1 MLTAPWARADYQAG
15 LNAYDNGDY
24 ARALKEWQPAAESG
38 EARAEYGMGLLF
50 DYGRGVKADPA
61 QAGKWYNLAAA
72 QNLPEA
78 QSNLATLYAEGHGVS
93 KDLAKANELWL
104 QAAKAGDP
112 SAQFNLGLSYYR
124 GEAVPKSYP
133 DAASWFLKSAEAGE
147 VSAQYAIGEMY
158 RLGRGV
164 PKDPNAAR
172 RWFTKAATAG
182 NAAAAERLA
191 SLPPAPAGAPPSGN
205 AESVMNPTPLVAS
218 TKSPTSV
225 TSQDAGSTAP
235 AVGATVGGTGGG
247 VTAAPAPTV
256 STAALPPP
264 TEPPA
269 PPAAE
274 PPVPPS
280 TAPVSS
286 GGIFV
291 APSLTPSSSAATA
304 ATIPAPAPS
313 PTPAPTTEGGATTAN
328 GLPGT
333 VVPGTSRNAD
343 PVPVDTTLTPGVVVP
358 LGADAALTAR
368 TLLPAAAA
376 AAPAPAPVPPPP
388 SSGVIDLGLPIAGAS
403 SGVTPPA
410 SSPPTSSPPT
420 SSPSTTTTVAS
431 LPSASETT
439 GGSNV
444 FRIWI
449 GTFKT
454 EGEARLYW
462 SQEVQR
468 FPDLLKPLQLALRQV
483 DLGAS
488 QGVWFRVLG
497 GSFGNQEAADH
508 LCGSIKSR
516 SPLDDCRVVL
526 N

>member
-1 MLTAPWARADYQAG
+1 
-15 LNAYDNGDY
+15 
-24 ARALKEWQPAAESG
+24 
-38 EARAEYGMGLLF
+38 
-50 DYGRGVKADPA
+50 
-61 QAGKWYNLAAA
+61 
-72 QNLPEA
+72 
-78 QSNLATLYAEGHGVS
+78 
-93 KDLAKANELWL
+93 
-104 QAAKAGDP
+104 
-112 SAQFNLGLSYYR
+112 
-124 GEAVPKSYP
+124 
-133 DAASWFLKSAEAGE
+133 
-147 VSAQYAIGEMY
+147 
-158 RLGRGV
+158 
-164 PKDPNAAR
+164 
-172 RWFTKAATAG
+172 
-182 NAAAAERLA
+182 
-191 SLPPAPAGAPPSGN
+191 
-205 AESVMNPTPLVAS
+205 
-218 TKSPTSV
+218 
-225 TSQDAGSTAP
+225 
-235 AVGATVGGTGGG
+235 
-247 VTAAPAPTV
+247 
-256 STAALPPP
+256 
-264 TEPPA
+264 
-269 PPAAE
+269 
-274 PPVPPS
+274 
-280 TAPVSS
+280 
-286 GGIFV
+286 
-291 APSLTPSSSAATA
+291 
-304 ATIPAPAPS
+304 
-313 PTPAPTTEGGATTAN
+313 
-328 GLPGT
+328 
-333 VVPGTSRNAD
+333 VPGTSRNAD

-368 TLLPAAAA
+368 TILPAAAA

-410 SSPPTSSPPT
+410 PW
-420 SSPSTTTTVAS
+420 PSTTTTVAS
-431 LPSASETT
+431 LPPASETT